1 MQSQFGV
8 FAEDFLPSLEFFL
21 RLCYNKGINT
31 GYFPPDAAF
40 FVRGAKSFLNKE
52 EICMNK
58 RKFALM
64 GVIAALMLSG
74 CASVQDAQDGQSGG
88 ANDAGLSAPSYVI
101 SAEEAEKAA
110 LDHAGIAAGE
120 ATVIKTEYD
129 RDDNDYDVEFTA
141 GEYKYEYD
149 IGAADGS
156 VIEFSKKII
165 GLSNTT
171 PNISGTTSP
180 DTVTSPAKT
189 ETSSQ
194 SDKTTQ
200 PAQTTPPAPTIQ
212 PTASESGG
220 ITLEEAKAAALEQ
233 EGLTESGVT
242 FIKAI
247 SDSHDARTIYEIKF
261 VTADYE
267 YEYKIDANSG
277 TVLSNSKEMRI
288 KQTESTAAG
297 RITLDEAKNIALSHA
312 GIAAS
317 EASFT
322 KTKLDRDDGREEYDI
337 EFTAADYKYE
347 YEIDAESGT
356 VLSNSKEMR
365 IKQTE
370 STAAGRITLEEA
382 KNTALSHAGIAASE
396 ASFTKT
402 KLDRDD
408 GREEYDIEFTA
419 ADYKYEYE
427 IDAESGTVLSNSKEM
442 RIKQTESTAAGRI
455 TLDEAKNIALSHAGI
470 AASEAS
476 FTKTKLDYDDGREEY
491 DIEFLSDDYEY
502 EYEIDSQSGA
512 VLSNSKEARKRQ
524 TISAA
529 EGRLT
534 LDDAKNAAL
543 DHAGV
548 SASDATFTKTKLDY
562 DDGWEEYDIKF
573 YVGGWKYEYTI
584 DAVTGEIIEFDME
597 D

>member
-1 MQSQFGV
+1 
-8 FAEDFLPSLEFFL
+8 
-21 RLCYNKGINT
+21 
-31 GYFPPDAAF
+31 
-40 FVRGAKSFLNKE
+40 
-52 EICMNK
+52 MNK
-58 RKFALM
+58 RKIALM

-165 GLSNTT
+165 GLSDTT

-322 KTKLDRDDGREEYDI
+322 KTKLD
-337 EFTAADYKYE
+337 
-347 YEIDAESGT
+347 
-356 VLSNSKEMR
+356 
-365 IKQTE
+365 
-370 STAAGRITLEEA
+370 
-382 KNTALSHAGIAASE
+382 
-396 ASFTKT
+396 
-402 KLDRDD
+402 
-408 GREEYDIEFTA
+408 
-419 ADYKYEYE
+419 
-427 IDAESGTVLSNSKEM
+427 
-442 RIKQTESTAAGRI
+442 
-455 TLDEAKNIALSHAGI
+455 
-470 AASEAS
+470 
-476 FTKTKLDYDDGREEY
+476 YDDGREEY

-562 DDGWEEYDIKF
+562 DDGREEYDIKF

-584 DAVTGEIIEFDME
+584 DAVTGEIIEFDIE

>member
-1 MQSQFGV
+1 
-8 FAEDFLPSLEFFL
+8 
-21 RLCYNKGINT
+21 
-31 GYFPPDAAF
+31 
-40 FVRGAKSFLNKE
+40 
-52 EICMNK
+52 MNK
-58 RKFALM
+58 RKIALM

-180 DTVTSPAKT
+180 DTATSPAKT

-200 PAQTTPPAPTIQ
+200 PAQTTPPAPTTQ
-212 PTASESGG
+212 PTVSESGG

-267 YEYKIDANSG
+267 YDYKIDANSG

-337 EFTAADYKYE
+337 EFMAADYKYE
-347 YEIDAESGT
+347 YEIDAESGK

-427 IDAESGTVLSNSKEM
+427 IDAESGKVLSNSKEM

-470 AASEAS
+470 AASEVS

-502 EYEIDSQSGA
+502 EYEIDSQSGS

-562 DDGWEEYDIKF
+562 DDGREEYDIKF

>member
-1 MQSQFGV
+1 
-8 FAEDFLPSLEFFL
+8 
-21 RLCYNKGINT
+21 
-31 GYFPPDAAF
+31 
-40 FVRGAKSFLNKE
+40 
-52 EICMNK
+52 MNK
-58 RKFALM
+58 RKIALM

-165 GLSNTT
+165 GLSDTT

-200 PAQTTPPAPTIQ
+200 PAQTTPPAPTTQ
-212 PTASESGG
+212 PTASESGR

-297 RITLDEAKNIALSHA
+297 RITLEEAKNIALSHA

-322 KTKLDRDDGREEYDI
+322 ITKLDRDDDREEYDI
-337 EFTAADYKYE
+337 EFMAADYKYE
-347 YEIDAESGT
+347 YEIDAESG
-356 VLSNSKEMR
+356 K
-365 IKQTE
+365 
-370 STAAGRITLEEA
+370 
-382 KNTALSHAGIAASE
+382 
-396 ASFTKT
+396 
-402 KLDRDD
+402 
-408 GREEYDIEFTA
+408 
-419 ADYKYEYE
+419 
-427 IDAESGTVLSNSKEM
+427 VLSNSKEM

-584 DAVTGEIIEFDME
+584 DAVTGEIIEFDIE

>member
-1 MQSQFGV
+1 
-8 FAEDFLPSLEFFL
+8 
-21 RLCYNKGINT
+21 
-31 GYFPPDAAF
+31 
-40 FVRGAKSFLNKE
+40 
-52 EICMNK
+52 MNK
-58 RKFALM
+58 RKIALM

-165 GLSNTT
+165 GLSDAT

-180 DTVTSPAKT
+180 DTATSPAKT

-200 PAQTTPPAPTIQ
+200 PAQTTPPAPTTQ
-212 PTASESGG
+212 PTVSESGG
-220 ITLEEAKAAALEQ
+220 ITLEEAKAAVLEQ

-322 KTKLDRDDGREEYDI
+322 KTKLDYDDGREEYDI

-347 YEIDAESGT
+347 YEIDAESGK

-370 STAAGRITLEEA
+370 STAAGRITLDEA
-382 KNTALSHAGIAASE
+382 KNIALSHAGIAASE

-402 KLDRDD
+402 KLDYDD

-427 IDAESGTVLSNSKEM
+427 IDAESGKVLSNSKEM

-502 EYEIDSQSGA
+502 EYEIDSQSGS

-562 DDGWEEYDIKF
+562 DDGREEYDIKF

>member
-1 MQSQFGV
+1 
-8 FAEDFLPSLEFFL
+8 
-21 RLCYNKGINT
+21 
-31 GYFPPDAAF
+31 
-40 FVRGAKSFLNKE
+40 
-52 EICMNK
+52 MNK
-58 RKFALM
+58 RKIALM

-180 DTVTSPAKT
+180 DTATSPAKT

-200 PAQTTPPAPTIQ
+200 PAQTTPPAPTTQ
-212 PTASESGG
+212 PTVSESGG
-220 ITLEEAKAAALEQ
+220 ITLEEAKAAVLEQ

-322 KTKLDRDDGREEYDI
+322 ITKLDRDDGREEYDI

-347 YEIDAESGT
+347 YEIDAESGK

-402 KLDRDD
+402 KLDYDD

-427 IDAESGTVLSNSKEM
+427 IDAESGKVLSNSKEM

-562 DDGWEEYDIKF
+562 DDGREEYDIKF

>member
-1 MQSQFGV
+1 
-8 FAEDFLPSLEFFL
+8 
-21 RLCYNKGINT
+21 
-31 GYFPPDAAF
+31 
-40 FVRGAKSFLNKE
+40 
-52 EICMNK
+52 MNK
-58 RKFALM
+58 RKIALM

-180 DTVTSPAKT
+180 DTATSPAKT

-200 PAQTTPPAPTIQ
+200 PAQTTPPAPTTQ
-212 PTASESGG
+212 PTVSESGG
-220 ITLEEAKAAALEQ
+220 ITLEEAKAAVLEQ

-322 KTKLDRDDGREEYDI
+322 ITKLDRDDGREEYDI

-347 YEIDAESGT
+347 YEIDAESGK

-370 STAAGRITLEEA
+370 STAAGRITLDEA
-382 KNTALSHAGIAASE
+382 KNIALSHAGIAASE
-396 ASFTKT
+396 ASFTIT

-427 IDAESGTVLSNSKEM
+427 IDAESGKVLSNSKEM

-543 DHAGV
+543 AHAGV

-562 DDGWEEYDIKF
+562 DDGREEYDIKF

>member
-1 MQSQFGV
+1 
-8 FAEDFLPSLEFFL
+8 
-21 RLCYNKGINT
+21 
-31 GYFPPDAAF
+31 
-40 FVRGAKSFLNKE
+40 
-52 EICMNK
+52 MNK
-58 RKFALM
+58 RKIALM

-165 GLSNTT
+165 GLSDTT

-200 PAQTTPPAPTIQ
+200 PAQTTPPAPTTQ

-267 YEYKIDANSG
+267 YDYKIDAN
-277 TVLSNSKEMRI
+277 
-288 KQTESTAAG
+288 
-297 RITLDEAKNIALSHA
+297 
-312 GIAAS
+312 
-317 EASFT
+317 
-322 KTKLDRDDGREEYDI
+322 
-337 EFTAADYKYE
+337 
-347 YEIDAESGT
+347 
-356 VLSNSKEMR
+356 
-365 IKQTE
+365 
-370 STAAGRITLEEA
+370 
-382 KNTALSHAGIAASE
+382 
-396 ASFTKT
+396 
-402 KLDRDD
+402 
-408 GREEYDIEFTA
+408 
-419 ADYKYEYE
+419 
-427 IDAESGTVLSNSKEM
+427 SGTVLSNSKEM

-529 EGRLT
+529 EGRIT

-562 DDGWEEYDIKF
+562 DDGREEYDIKF

>member
-1 MQSQFGV
+1 
-8 FAEDFLPSLEFFL
+8 
-21 RLCYNKGINT
+21 
-31 GYFPPDAAF
+31 
-40 FVRGAKSFLNKE
+40 
-52 EICMNK
+52 MNK
-58 RKFALM
+58 RKIALM

-165 GLSNTT
+165 GLSDTT

-180 DTVTSPAKT
+180 DTATSPAKT

-322 KTKLDRDDGREEYDI
+322 KTKLD
-337 EFTAADYKYE
+337 
-347 YEIDAESGT
+347 
-356 VLSNSKEMR
+356 
-365 IKQTE
+365 
-370 STAAGRITLEEA
+370 
-382 KNTALSHAGIAASE
+382 
-396 ASFTKT
+396 
-402 KLDRDD
+402 
-408 GREEYDIEFTA
+408 
-419 ADYKYEYE
+419 
-427 IDAESGTVLSNSKEM
+427 
-442 RIKQTESTAAGRI
+442 
-455 TLDEAKNIALSHAGI
+455 
-470 AASEAS
+470 
-476 FTKTKLDYDDGREEY
+476 YDDGREEY

-562 DDGWEEYDIKF
+562 DDGREEYDIKF

>member
-1 MQSQFGV
+1 
-8 FAEDFLPSLEFFL
+8 
-21 RLCYNKGINT
+21 
-31 GYFPPDAAF
+31 
-40 FVRGAKSFLNKE
+40 
-52 EICMNK
+52 MNK
-58 RKFALM
+58 RKIALM

-165 GLSNTT
+165 GLSDAT

-180 DTVTSPAKT
+180 DTATSPAKT

-200 PAQTTPPAPTIQ
+200 PAQTTPPAPITQ
-212 PTASESGG
+212 PTASESVG

-322 KTKLDRDDGREEYDI
+322 KTKLD
-337 EFTAADYKYE
+337 
-347 YEIDAESGT
+347 
-356 VLSNSKEMR
+356 
-365 IKQTE
+365 
-370 STAAGRITLEEA
+370 
-382 KNTALSHAGIAASE
+382 
-396 ASFTKT
+396 
-402 KLDRDD
+402 
-408 GREEYDIEFTA
+408 
-419 ADYKYEYE
+419 
-427 IDAESGTVLSNSKEM
+427 
-442 RIKQTESTAAGRI
+442 
-455 TLDEAKNIALSHAGI
+455 
-470 AASEAS
+470 
-476 FTKTKLDYDDGREEY
+476 YDDGREEY

-502 EYEIDSQSGA
+502 EYEIDSQSGS

-562 DDGWEEYDIKF
+562 DDGREEYDIKF

>member
-1 MQSQFGV
+1 
-8 FAEDFLPSLEFFL
+8 
-21 RLCYNKGINT
+21 
-31 GYFPPDAAF
+31 
-40 FVRGAKSFLNKE
+40 
-52 EICMNK
+52 MNK
-58 RKFALM
+58 RKIALM

-180 DTVTSPAKT
+180 DTATSPAKT

-200 PAQTTPPAPTIQ
+200 PAQTTPPAPTTQ
-212 PTASESGG
+212 PTVSESGG

-267 YEYKIDANSG
+267 YDYKIDANSG

-337 EFTAADYKYE
+337 EFMAADYKYE
-347 YEIDAESGT
+347 YEIDAESG
-356 VLSNSKEMR
+356 K
-365 IKQTE
+365 
-370 STAAGRITLEEA
+370 
-382 KNTALSHAGIAASE
+382 
-396 ASFTKT
+396 
-402 KLDRDD
+402 
-408 GREEYDIEFTA
+408 
-419 ADYKYEYE
+419 
-427 IDAESGTVLSNSKEM
+427 VLSNSKEM

-476 FTKTKLDYDDGREEY
+476 FTKTKLDRDDGREEYDIEFMAADYKYEYEIDAESGKVLSNSKEMRIKQTESTAAGRITLDEAKNIALSHAGIAASEVSFTKTKLDYDDGREEY

-502 EYEIDSQSGA
+502 EYEIDSQSGS

-562 DDGWEEYDIKF
+562 DDGREEYDIKF

>member
-1 MQSQFGV
+1 
-8 FAEDFLPSLEFFL
+8 
-21 RLCYNKGINT
+21 
-31 GYFPPDAAF
+31 
-40 FVRGAKSFLNKE
+40 
-52 EICMNK
+52 MNK
-58 RKFALM
+58 RKIALM

-180 DTVTSPAKT
+180 DTATSPAKT

-200 PAQTTPPAPTIQ
+200 PAQTTPPAPTTQ
-212 PTASESGG
+212 PTVSESGG
-220 ITLEEAKAAALEQ
+220 ITLEEAKAAVLEQ

-322 KTKLDRDDGREEYDI
+322 ITKLDRDDGREEYDI

-347 YEIDAESGT
+347 YEIDAESGK

-402 KLDRDD
+402 KLDYDD

-427 IDAESGTVLSNSKEM
+427 IDAESGKVLSNSKEM

-455 TLDEAKNIALSHAGI
+455 TLEEAKNTALSHAGI

-543 DHAGV
+543 AHAGV

-562 DDGWEEYDIKF
+562 DDGREEYDIKF

>member
-1 MQSQFGV
+1 
-8 FAEDFLPSLEFFL
+8 
-21 RLCYNKGINT
+21 
-31 GYFPPDAAF
+31 
-40 FVRGAKSFLNKE
+40 
-52 EICMNK
+52 MNK
-58 RKFALM
+58 RKIALM

-165 GLSNTT
+165 GLSDTT

-427 IDAESGTVLSNSKEM
+427 IDAESGKVLSNSKEM

-562 DDGWEEYDIKF
+562 DDGREEYDIKF

-584 DAVTGEIIEFDME
+584 DAVTGEIIEFDIE

>member
-1 MQSQFGV
+1 
-8 FAEDFLPSLEFFL
+8 
-21 RLCYNKGINT
+21 
-31 GYFPPDAAF
+31 
-40 FVRGAKSFLNKE
+40 
-52 EICMNK
+52 MNK
-58 RKFALM
+58 RKIALM

-74 CASVQDAQDGQSGG
+74 CASVQDAQDGQSGS

-165 GLSNTT
+165 GLSDTT

-297 RITLDEAKNIALSHA
+297 RITLEEAKNTALSHA

-548 SASDATFTKTKLDY
+548 SASGATFTKTKLDY
-562 DDGWEEYDIKF
+562 DDGREEYDIKF

-584 DAVTGEIIEFDME
+584 DAVTGEIIEFDIE

>member
-1 MQSQFGV
+1 
-8 FAEDFLPSLEFFL
+8 
-21 RLCYNKGINT
+21 
-31 GYFPPDAAF
+31 
-40 FVRGAKSFLNKE
+40 
-52 EICMNK
+52 MNK
-58 RKFALM
+58 RKIALM

-180 DTVTSPAKT
+180 DTATSPAKT

-200 PAQTTPPAPTIQ
+200 PAQTTPPAPTTQ
-212 PTASESGG
+212 PTVSESGG
-220 ITLEEAKAAALEQ
+220 ITLEEAKAAVLEQ

-322 KTKLDRDDGREEYDI
+322 ITKLDRDDGREEYDI

-347 YEIDAESGT
+347 YEIDAESGK

-402 KLDRDD
+402 KLDYDD

-427 IDAESGTVLSNSKEM
+427 IDAESGKVLSNSKEM

-543 DHAGV
+543 AHAGV

-562 DDGWEEYDIKF
+562 DDGREEYDIKF

>member
-1 MQSQFGV
+1 
-8 FAEDFLPSLEFFL
+8 
-21 RLCYNKGINT
+21 
-31 GYFPPDAAF
+31 
-40 FVRGAKSFLNKE
+40 
-52 EICMNK
+52 MNK
-58 RKFALM
+58 RKIALM

-180 DTVTSPAKT
+180 DTATSPAKT

-200 PAQTTPPAPTIQ
+200 PAQTTPPAPTTQ
-212 PTASESGG
+212 PTVSESGG
-220 ITLEEAKAAALEQ
+220 ITLEEAKAAVLEQ

-322 KTKLDRDDGREEYDI
+322 ITKLDHDDGREEYDI

-347 YEIDAESGT
+347 YEIDAESGK

-370 STAAGRITLEEA
+370 STAAGRITLDEA
-382 KNTALSHAGIAASE
+382 KNIALSHAGIAASE
-396 ASFTKT
+396 ASFTIT
-402 KLDRDD
+402 KLDHDD

-427 IDAESGTVLSNSKEM
+427 IDAESGKVLSNSKEM

-543 DHAGV
+543 AHAGV

-562 DDGWEEYDIKF
+562 DDGREEYDIKF

>member
-1 MQSQFGV
+1 
-8 FAEDFLPSLEFFL
+8 
-21 RLCYNKGINT
+21 
-31 GYFPPDAAF
+31 
-40 FVRGAKSFLNKE
+40 
-52 EICMNK
+52 MNK
-58 RKFALM
+58 RKIALM

-110 LDHAGIAAGE
+110 LDHVGIAAGE

-165 GLSNTT
+165 GLSDTT

-322 KTKLDRDDGREEYDI
+322 KTKLD
-337 EFTAADYKYE
+337 
-347 YEIDAESGT
+347 
-356 VLSNSKEMR
+356 
-365 IKQTE
+365 
-370 STAAGRITLEEA
+370 
-382 KNTALSHAGIAASE
+382 
-396 ASFTKT
+396 
-402 KLDRDD
+402 
-408 GREEYDIEFTA
+408 
-419 ADYKYEYE
+419 
-427 IDAESGTVLSNSKEM
+427 
-442 RIKQTESTAAGRI
+442 
-455 TLDEAKNIALSHAGI
+455 
-470 AASEAS
+470 
-476 FTKTKLDYDDGREEY
+476 YDDGREEY

-562 DDGWEEYDIKF
+562 DDGREEYDIKF

-584 DAVTGEIIEFDME
+584 DAVTGEIIEFDIE

>member
-1 MQSQFGV
+1 
-8 FAEDFLPSLEFFL
+8 
-21 RLCYNKGINT
+21 
-31 GYFPPDAAF
+31 
-40 FVRGAKSFLNKE
+40 
-52 EICMNK
+52 MNK
-58 RKFALM
+58 RKIALM

-180 DTVTSPAKT
+180 DTATSPAKT

-200 PAQTTPPAPTIQ
+200 PAQTTPPAPTTQ
-212 PTASESGG
+212 PTVSESGG
-220 ITLEEAKAAALEQ
+220 ITLEEAKAAVLEQ

-267 YEYKIDANSG
+267 YEYKIDAN
-277 TVLSNSKEMRI
+277 
-288 KQTESTAAG
+288 
-297 RITLDEAKNIALSHA
+297 
-312 GIAAS
+312 
-317 EASFT
+317 
-322 KTKLDRDDGREEYDI
+322 
-337 EFTAADYKYE
+337 
-347 YEIDAESGT
+347 
-356 VLSNSKEMR
+356 
-365 IKQTE
+365 
-370 STAAGRITLEEA
+370 
-382 KNTALSHAGIAASE
+382 
-396 ASFTKT
+396 
-402 KLDRDD
+402 
-408 GREEYDIEFTA
+408 
-419 ADYKYEYE
+419 
-427 IDAESGTVLSNSKEM
+427 SGTVLSNSKEM

-543 DHAGV
+543 AHAGV

-562 DDGWEEYDIKF
+562 DDGREEYDIKF